1 MFANYHTHTFR
12 CHHAKG
18 EDREY
23 IEHAI
28 ASGFKVLGFA
38 DHCPWV
44 YPYAYVSGSRMEPR
58 EVDGYFRSL
67 TDLKKEYARD
77 ITIYIGFEAEYIPE
91 LLEAQDKLLAGYP
104 VDYMILGQHSVGAEP
119 YAPYTGI
126 PDDSEAAL
134 TAYVDSVIEG
144 METGRY
150 VYLAHPDLFNFTGSP
165 AVCDRE
171 FRRLCRYLKEHD
183 HPVEINLYGV
193 RDGRN
198 YTSERF
204 LAIARD
210 MGNTAIIGCDAHTP
224 SMLSDNG
231 PIEKC
236 LSLAEKFG
244 LPVVEKLK
252 GLDAAPPLTE
262 PHDMTESFRF

>member
-28 ASGFKVLGFA
+28 ASGFKILGFS

-44 YPYAYVSGSRMEPR
+44 YPYAYISDCRMDSKQ
-58 EVDGYFRSL
+58 VDGYFRSL
-67 TDLKKEYARD
+67 TDLKKEYAKD
-77 ITIYIGFEAEYIPE
+77 IKIYIGFESEYIPE
-91 LLEAQDKLLAGYP
+91 LLEAQDKLLADYP
-104 VDYMILGQHSVGAEP
+104 VDYMILGQHSVGPEP
-119 YAPYTGI
+119 YHQYTGI
-126 PDDSEAAL
+126 PSNDESEL
-134 TAYVDSVIEG
+134 IKYVDSVIEG

-150 VYLAHPDLFNFTGSP
+150 IYLAHPDLFNFTGSTD
-165 AVCDRE
+165 VYDRE
-171 FRRLCRYLKEHD
+171 FKRLCRYLKD
-183 HPVEINLYGV
+183 NNHPVEINLLGV

-204 LAIARD
+204 LSIAKET
-210 MGNTAIIGCDAHTP
+210 GNSVIIGCDAHTP
-224 SMLSDNG
+224 YMLSKRE

-236 LSLAEKFG
+236 QSLAEKFN
-244 LPVVEKLK
+244 LPIINTLK
-252 GLDAAPPLTE
+252 GLE
-262 PHDMTESFRF
+262 